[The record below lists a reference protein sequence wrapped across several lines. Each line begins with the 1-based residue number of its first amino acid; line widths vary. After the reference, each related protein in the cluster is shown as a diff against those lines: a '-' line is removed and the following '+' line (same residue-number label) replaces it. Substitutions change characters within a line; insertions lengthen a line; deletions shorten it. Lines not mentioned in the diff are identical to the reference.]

1 MEDENKSVETPEKPK
16 RVWEAWHVIVIVVAM
31 VIAVWAGFAAGE
43 YVGENN
49 QDVYLAKLDEKQT
62 ELERYGTAVANLKAQ
77 VQELTEE
84 KNALL
89 GNQETEEP
97 ETEPEPKEEP
107 EPEPEPS
114 YDTNAQDTCSAG
126 DLDETETSSSASD
139 EIIVYVTRT
148 GEKYHR
154 ESCSYLRQSKIET
167 TLSEAVEDGYT
178 PCSRCHPPTE

>member
-1 MEDENKSVETPEKPK
+1 MEDENKSVETPEKLK
-16 RVWEAWHVIVIVVAM
+16 RVWESWHVIVIVAVM
-31 VIAVWAGFAAGE
+31 VIAIWAGFAAGE

-77 VQELTEE
+77 ILELTEE

-97 ETEPEPKEEP
+97 EPEQEPEPN
-107 EPEPEPS
+107 
-114 YDTNAQDTCSAG
+114 YNTDAQDTCSAG

-148 GEKYHR
+148 GERYHR

>member
-1 MEDENKSVETPEKPK
+1 MEDENESVETPEKPK
-16 RVWEAWHVIVIVVAM
+16 KVWEAWHIIVIVAV
-31 VIAVWAGFAAGE
+31 VIMALFTGYATGE
-43 YVGENN
+43 YVGKND
-49 QDVYLAKLDEKQT
+49 QDTYLAKLDEKQT

-97 ETEPEPKEEP
+97 ETEPEPKEES